1 MQTAGICLFDD
12 KRGNDPMKNIN
23 EKKIGMVGFG
33 HLGSSIAE
41 ALVNG
46 GFPIELNDLAQGKQG
61 NNGEGLRSEAG
72 ELCQGYGVSD
82 EKL

>member
-12 KRGNDPMKNIN
+12 MRGNDPMKNIN

-41 ALVNG
+41 ALLNG
-46 GFPIELNDLAQGKQG
+46 GFRNQTL
-61 NNGEGLRSEAG
+61 
-72 ELCQGYGVSD
+72 
-82 EKL
+82 